1 LRAQNFVQHS
11 IDEWSFINYQ
21 PIESLTDVQIES
33 MADSLEAFLQIE
45 IGTPHGYTMTVKLV
59 NIQSGT
65 KVDESEVVLRFISDI
80 GFEIT
85 VTVI

>member
-1 LRAQNFVQHS
+1 MVTFEAKINNLRAQNFVQHS

-21 PIESLTDVQIES
+21 PIESLTDV
-33 MADSLEAFLQIE
+33 
-45 IGTPHGYTMTVKLV
+45 HGYTMTVKLV

>member
-1 LRAQNFVQHS
+1 
-11 IDEWSFINYQ
+11 
-21 PIESLTDVQIES
+21 
-33 MADSLEAFLQIE
+33 
-45 IGTPHGYTMTVKLV
+45 MTVKLV

>member
-1 LRAQNFVQHS
+1 MVTFEAKINNLRAQNFVQHS

-21 PIESLTDVQIES
+21 PIESLTDV
-33 MADSLEAFLQIE
+33 
-45 IGTPHGYTMTVKLV
+45 VKLV

>member
-1 LRAQNFVQHS
+1 MVTFEAKINNLRAQNFVQHS

-21 PIESLTDVQIES
+21 PIESLTDV
-33 MADSLEAFLQIE
+33 
-45 IGTPHGYTMTVKLV
+45 KLV

-65 KVDESEVVLRFISDI
+65 EVDESEVVLRIISDI

-85 VTVI
+85 VTVT

>member
-1 LRAQNFVQHS
+1 MVTFEAKINNLRAQNFVQHS

-21 PIESLTDVQIES
+21 PIESLTDV
-33 MADSLEAFLQIE
+33 
-45 IGTPHGYTMTVKLV
+45 GYTITVKLV

-65 KVDESEVVLRFISDI
+65 EVDESEVVLRIISDI

-85 VTVI
+85 VTVT